1 MDANR
6 RTALFAGLWFIA
18 TFVFSIP
25 AQFILYHPILKDVNY
40 VVGRGADTRVYL
52 GAFSEIITA
61 IAGVATA
68 VVLFRIVKRVS
79 ESIALGYVAIRIVES
94 TVIVVGLIS
103 LLAVITMRQDFAK
116 ATGADSIL
124 YVTIGKA
131 LVAIHDRT
139 FLIGPAFVAGLGNGI
154 MLGYLM
160 YRGALVPR
168 PWAILGMAAGTL
180 AFATAIAVL
189 FNAYEQ
195 TSTVSG
201 LLTLPEAVWE
211 AFLGIY
217 LTFHGFRPSP
227 ILDDAGPVAVATTR

>member
-6 RTALFAGLWFIA
+6 RTALFAGLWFIG

-25 AQFILYHPILKDVNY
+25 AALILYHPVLKDVNY
-40 VVGRGADTRVYL
+40 VVGAGADTRVFL
-52 GAFSEIITA
+52 GAFLEILTA
-61 IAGVATA
+61 ISGIATA
-68 VVLFRIVKRVS
+68 VVLFRILKRVS

-103 LLAVITMRQDFAK
+103 LLAVITMRQDFASS
-116 ATGADSIL
+116 TGADPTL

-139 FLIGPAFVAGLGNGI
+139 FLIGPAFVAGLGNGV

-160 YRGALVPR
+160 YRSALVPR
-168 PWAILGMAAGTL
+168 RWAILGLVGGTL
-180 AFATAIAVL
+180 AFVTATAVL

-195 TSTVSG
+195 TSTVSF
-201 LLTLPEAVWE
+201 LLTLPEIVWE

-217 LTFHGFRPSP
+217 LTFKGFLPSP
-227 ILDDAGPVAVATTR
+227 ILDDAGPVAVVTST